1 MDHTDTGKTA
11 QPATNPFPTS
21 GSHLDS
27 PPGLGSGSQSAS
39 MDSRDP
45 FAANAGDEMLDRIVQ
60 VAHEAI
66 DRLAGTAAPHVH
78 RLQEQFGH
86 VGETFNLQAS
96 DVRATGEEW
105 AESVRD
111 TVREHPLVAVATA
124 VALGMLLT
132 RLTR

>member
-1 MDHTDTGKTA
+1 MDHTGNDKTA
-11 QPATNPFPTS
+11 HPSTNPFPTS
-21 GSHLDS
+21 GSRLDS
-27 PPGLGSGSQSAS
+27 PPGLDSGPQSAGMKS
-39 MDSRDP
+39 SEP
-45 FAANAGDEMLDRIVQ
+45 FAANADDEMLDRIVQ

-86 VGETFNLQAS
+86 VGETFKLKAS
-96 DVRATGEEW
+96 DVRANGEEW
-105 AESVRD
+105 TESVRD
-111 TVREHPLVAVATA
+111 TVREHPLAAVATA